1 MSDADRAI
9 AFSRF
14 AARLRLAEPGE
25 GLGLGLSLA
34 REIARAHDGTIEIEA
49 PPEGGSVFA
58 VRLPI
63 APDAPS

>member
-1 MSDADRAI
+1 MQRGSA
-9 AFSRF
+9 S
-14 AARLRLAEPGE
+14 EPGE

-34 REIARAHDGTIEIEA
+34 REIARAHHGTIEIES

-63 APDAPS
+63 APDTPS